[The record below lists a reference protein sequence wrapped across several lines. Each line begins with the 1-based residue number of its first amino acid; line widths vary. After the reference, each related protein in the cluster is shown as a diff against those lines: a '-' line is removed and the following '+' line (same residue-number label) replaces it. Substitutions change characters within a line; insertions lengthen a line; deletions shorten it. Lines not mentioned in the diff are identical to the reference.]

1 MNINLNTL
9 NKPYII
15 DQEINVPSSYYEKT
29 DVKDLKNI
37 YVKGK
42 VFYNIADEVEVDLNV
57 KGIIVINDAI
67 TLEKIEIPFDLDI
80 KEVMND
86 FAKNYK
92 IKQNMLDIIE
102 LLWENII
109 LEVPISLTK
118 SPNLEL
124 KGDGWVLKN

>member
-1 MNINLNTL
+1 MIL
-9 NKPYII
+9 
-15 DQEINVPSSYYEKT
+15 Q
-29 DVKDLKNI
+29 
-37 YVKGK
+37 
-42 VFYNIADEVEVDLNV
+42 
-57 KGIIVINDAI
+57 
-67 TLEKIEIPFDLDI
+67 
-80 KEVMND
+80 
-86 FAKNYK
+86 K